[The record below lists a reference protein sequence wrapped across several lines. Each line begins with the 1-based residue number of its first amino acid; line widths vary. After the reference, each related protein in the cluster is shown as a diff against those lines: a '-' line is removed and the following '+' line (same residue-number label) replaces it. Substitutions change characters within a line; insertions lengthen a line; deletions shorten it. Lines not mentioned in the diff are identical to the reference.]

1 MNRTLISASALAL
14 ALSLPAGLAAA
25 QKDGSATSPPPGEMP
40 YPAETPAET
49 PPPPSTPPAPDV
61 PPATP
66 ADTPPPPP
74 TANGA
79 DTAQPAAN
87 IVDTLAASPQFSS
100 LAQAVTAADLASTLA
115 GTGPF
120 TVFAP
125 PNSAFALLPEAQR
138 TTLMQPA
145 NKDQLV
151 TILKY
156 HVLAGNVTA
165 AQIAQQIRT
174 GGGTATL
181 QTVAGP
187 PVTARLDGDAVVLTG
202 ADGRSAR
209 VTQAD
214 VRLSNGI
221 VHVIDAVLVPAR

>member
-14 ALSLPAGLAAA
+14 AMAVPASLAAA
-25 QKDGSATSPPPGEMP
+25 SQPGMEIPPAPEVAP
-40 YPAETPAET
+40 SYPAETPPA
-49 PPPPSTPPAPDV
+49 PSAPPAPDM

-66 ADTPPPPP
+66 ADTPPPA
-74 TANGA
+74 TTGAA

-87 IVDTLAASPQFSS
+87 IVETLAASPQFST

-145 NKDQLV
+145 NKDQLA

-165 AQIAQQIRT
+165 AQIAEQIRS

-181 QTVAGP
+181 RTVAGP
-187 PVTARLDGDAVVLTG
+187 PVTARMDGEMVVLTG

-209 VTQAD
+209 VTQGD